1 MDTIDIVMQLLKQK
15 GISAAQMSRELGFS
29 NSVFTQWKQR
39 KQQPSID
46 KVRKMANYFGVT
58 VDDLMPNENRQ
69 RYADA
74 AHVNELVFKSELEK
88 FGEQEQLI
96 LFAALNKTVDYIN
109 RSYDPAAVL
118 TRLSGIIGAYGEMLQ
133 ASWSMKFNTKDRPN
147 DYIVFMRHYQ
157 RCIDQLN
164 THKDDL
170 VNTTLGWLDDDTK
183 LRELIYGEDGKK

>member
-1 MDTIDIVMQLLKQK
+1 MQLLKQK